1 MRNLYTILAGLLEY
15 PGDDW
20 DEHLKRA
27 EALRLPGN
35 SHGLLRE
42 FLQEVQSAPVPLLQ
56 ECYTGLF
63 DLNPVCTLE
72 AGYHLFGE
80 NYKRGLFLANLSE
93 TERNHNI
100 ALNGQLPDYLPAL
113 LVLLDRLPDDELRA
127 DLISQCM
134 VPALE
139 KISEALAK
147 NNNLYARLI
156 GVIEGLLKTETAAAD
171 GSHPLSSTEPRNL
184 LERSSHA

>member
-1 MRNLYTILAGLLEY
+1 MRNVYTILAGLLEY

-20 DEHLKRA
+20 AERLERA
-27 EALRLPGN
+27 EELCLPGN

-42 FLQEVQSAPVPLLQ
+42 FLCDMQSAPVPLLQ
-56 ECYTGLF
+56 ECYTQIF

-80 NYKRGLFLANLSE
+80 NYKRGLFLAKLSE
-93 TERNHNI
+93 TEKSLDV

-113 LVLLDRLPDDELRA
+113 LLLLDRMPEDELRA

-139 KISEALAK
+139 KMSQSLSKSESPYAHLIGAVGELLQSEAGQSPNA
-147 NNNLYARLI
+147 NAVQTIHNSR
-156 GVIEGLLKTETAAAD
+156 GM
-171 GSHPLSSTEPRNL
+171 S
-184 LERSSHA
+184 